1 MKYRNKF
8 AECCIDGTRQ
18 TDGFFKGEPGFLS
31 SLPSAPSADTRQ
43 TDGISVLKVFMCD
56 FSLRLPCGIS
66 VLVSLQ

>member
-43 TDGISVLKVFMCD
+43 TDGIFFLKNVAECRIGPT
-56 FSLRLPCGIS
+56 LGK
-66 VLVSLQ
+66 QAAK

>member
-43 TDGISVLKVFMCD
+43 TDGIF
-56 FSLRLPCGIS
+56 F
-66 VLVSLQ
+66 

>member
-43 TDGISVLKVFMCD
+43 TDGIFFLKTLPSV
-56 FSLRLPCGIS
+56 
-66 VLVSLQ
+66 VSGRHSANRPQNR